1 MPQYNCD
8 IYATPTV
15 CPTQTSL
22 TSLAH
27 ELHYVVSANYYVAVA
42 WETTGA
48 EDHEA
53 IFLWTNSILSSNSF
67 IRELYLTSCERY
79 KFSFIKQK
87 IDRKT
92 KMANSTATTGTSID
106 ALVKEGKA
114 LGSIWR
120 QVNSLKQTIKEN
132 GFDTRLGK
140 LLQELKAQSTVDS
153 GQIPT
158 HVLRTHGIQQID
170 RRRRSEALWFVENE
184 KECREFIANGN
195 FKGSSLTA
203 LQAAMRKAAKAD
215 DTETTEGEPSNVG
228 QSEATEQPK
237 ADAPKP
243 RITHKVM
250 VNTILAQA
258 ELNGLD
264 LEKIIEDLM
273 AAVPSQQ
280 VAA

>member
-1 MPQYNCD
+1 
-8 IYATPTV
+8 
-15 CPTQTSL
+15 
-22 TSLAH
+22 
-27 ELHYVVSANYYVAVA
+27 
-42 WETTGA
+42 
-48 EDHEA
+48 
-53 IFLWTNSILSSNSF
+53 
-67 IRELYLTSCERY
+67 
-79 KFSFIKQK
+79 
-87 IDRKT
+87 
-92 KMANSTATTGTSID
+92 MANSTATSGTSID

-120 QVNSLKQTIKEN
+120 QVNSLKQTTKES

-140 LLQELKAQSTVDS
+140 LLQQLKANATTDN

-184 KECREFIANGN
+184 KECRQFIVDNK

-215 DTETTEGEPSNVG
+215 KAETTEGEPSNVG
-228 QSEATEQPK
+228 QSDEAPAK
-237 ADAPKP
+237 AEKAPVK
-243 RITHKVM
+243 ISHKVM
-250 VNTILAQA
+250 VNTIIAQA

-273 AAVPSQQ
+273 AAIPSQQ

>member
-1 MPQYNCD
+1 MKNS
-8 IYATPTV
+8 A
-15 CPTQTSL
+15 QTS
-22 TSLAH
+22 
-27 ELHYVVSANYYVAVA
+27 
-42 WETTGA
+42 
-48 EDHEA
+48 
-53 IFLWTNSILSSNSF
+53 
-67 IRELYLTSCERY
+67 
-79 KFSFIKQK
+79 
-87 IDRKT
+87 
-92 KMANSTATTGTSID
+92 GTSID

-140 LLQELKAQSTVDS
+140 LLQQLKASSTVDS

-215 DTETTEGEPSNVG
+215 DADNSEAEPSNVG
-228 QSEATEQPK
+228 QSEPTEQPK

>member
-1 MPQYNCD
+1 MWQLSNSFSD
-8 IYATPTV
+8 
-15 CPTQTSL
+15 PTQTWL
-22 TSLAH
+22 VSLAH
-27 ELHYVVSANYYVAVA
+27 ELHYVVSANYYVAVIR
-42 WETTGA
+42 ETTGA

-53 IFLWTNSILSSNSF
+53 TFLWTNSILSSNSF

-140 LLQELKAQSTVDS
+140 LLQQLKASSTVDS

-215 DTETTEGEPSNVG
+215 DAETTEGEVSNVG
-228 QSEATEQPK
+228 QSEPTEQPK

>member
-1 MPQYNCD
+1 MKNS
-8 IYATPTV
+8 AK
-15 CPTQTSL
+15 TS
-22 TSLAH
+22 
-27 ELHYVVSANYYVAVA
+27 
-42 WETTGA
+42 
-48 EDHEA
+48 
-53 IFLWTNSILSSNSF
+53 
-67 IRELYLTSCERY
+67 
-79 KFSFIKQK
+79 
-87 IDRKT
+87 
-92 KMANSTATTGTSID
+92 GTSID

-237 ADAPKP
+237 ADAPKQ
-243 RITHKVM
+243 RYSKTAI
-250 VNTILAQA
+250 VNAVIAQA
-258 ELNGLD
+258 ELNEVD
-264 LEKIIEDLM
+264 LEEIINDLIEVLADRQK
-273 AAVPSQQ
+273 AA
-280 VAA
+280 A

>member
-1 MPQYNCD
+1 M
-8 IYATPTV
+8 
-15 CPTQTSL
+15 
-22 TSLAH
+22 
-27 ELHYVVSANYYVAVA
+27 
-42 WETTGA
+42 
-48 EDHEA
+48 
-53 IFLWTNSILSSNSF
+53 
-67 IRELYLTSCERY
+67 
-79 KFSFIKQK
+79 K
-87 IDRKT
+87 
-92 KMANSTATTGTSID
+92 NSTATSGTSIS

-140 LLQELKAQSTVDS
+140 LLQQLKASSTVDS

-215 DTETTEGEPSNVG
+215 DAETTEGEASNVG
-228 QSEATEQPK
+228 QSEPTEQPK
-237 ADAPKP
+237 ADAPKQ
-243 RITHKVM
+243 RYSKTAI
-250 VNTILAQA
+250 VNAVIAQA
-258 ELNGLD
+258 ELNEVD
-264 LEKIIEDLM
+264 LEEIINDLLEVLADRQK
-273 AAVPSQQ
+273 AA
-280 VAA
+280 A

>member
-1 MPQYNCD
+1 MKNS
-8 IYATPTV
+8 AK
-15 CPTQTSL
+15 TS
-22 TSLAH
+22 
-27 ELHYVVSANYYVAVA
+27 
-42 WETTGA
+42 
-48 EDHEA
+48 
-53 IFLWTNSILSSNSF
+53 
-67 IRELYLTSCERY
+67 
-79 KFSFIKQK
+79 
-87 IDRKT
+87 
-92 KMANSTATTGTSID
+92 GTSID

-140 LLQELKAQSTVDS
+140 LLQQLKASSTVDS

-184 KECREFIANGN
+184 KEFREFIAKAKY
-195 FKGSSLTA
+195 KGSSLTA
-203 LQAAMRKAAKAD
+203 LQASMRKAAKGSDEDQTAKA
-215 DTETTEGEPSNVG
+215 EPSNVV

-237 ADAPKP
+237 ADAHKP

>member
-1 MPQYNCD
+1 M
-8 IYATPTV
+8 
-15 CPTQTSL
+15 
-22 TSLAH
+22 
-27 ELHYVVSANYYVAVA
+27 
-42 WETTGA
+42 
-48 EDHEA
+48 
-53 IFLWTNSILSSNSF
+53 
-67 IRELYLTSCERY
+67 
-79 KFSFIKQK
+79 K
-87 IDRKT
+87 
-92 KMANSTATTGTSID
+92 NSTTTSGTSIS

-215 DTETTEGEPSNVG
+215 DADNSEAEPSNVG

-237 ADAPKP
+237 ADAPKQ
-243 RITHKVM
+243 RYSKTAI
-250 VNTILAQA
+250 VNAVIAQA
-258 ELNGLD
+258 ELNEVD
-264 LEKIIEDLM
+264 LEEIINDLLEVLADRQK
-273 AAVPSQQ
+273 AA
-280 VAA
+280 A

>member
-1 MPQYNCD
+1 M
-8 IYATPTV
+8 
-15 CPTQTSL
+15 
-22 TSLAH
+22 
-27 ELHYVVSANYYVAVA
+27 
-42 WETTGA
+42 
-48 EDHEA
+48 
-53 IFLWTNSILSSNSF
+53 
-67 IRELYLTSCERY
+67 
-79 KFSFIKQK
+79 K
-87 IDRKT
+87 
-92 KMANSTATTGTSID
+92 NSTATSGTSID

-120 QVNSLKQTIKEN
+120 QVNSLKQTTKES

-140 LLQELKAQSTVDS
+140 LLQQLKASSTVDS

-184 KECREFIANGN
+184 KECRQFIVDNK

-215 DTETTEGEPSNVG
+215 EADNSEAEPSNVG
-228 QSEATEQPK
+228 QSEPTEQPK

-264 LEKIIEDLM
+264 LERIIEDLM

>member
-1 MPQYNCD
+1 
-8 IYATPTV
+8 
-15 CPTQTSL
+15 
-22 TSLAH
+22 
-27 ELHYVVSANYYVAVA
+27 
-42 WETTGA
+42 
-48 EDHEA
+48 
-53 IFLWTNSILSSNSF
+53 
-67 IRELYLTSCERY
+67 
-79 KFSFIKQK
+79 
-87 IDRKT
+87 
-92 KMANSTATTGTSID
+92 MANSTATTGTSID

-120 QVNSLKQTIKEN
+120 QTNSLKQTIKAN

-140 LLQELKAQSTVDS
+140 LLQELKAQSSSDN

-215 DTETTEGEPSNVG
+215 EADTSEAEPSNVG
-228 QSEATEQPK
+228 QSDDAPAK
-237 ADAPKP
+237 ADKAPVK
-243 RITHKVM
+243 ISHKVM
-250 VNTILAQA
+250 VNTIIAQA

-273 AAVPSQQ
+273 AAIP
-280 VAA
+280 AAKAAA

>member
-1 MPQYNCD
+1 
-8 IYATPTV
+8 
-15 CPTQTSL
+15 
-22 TSLAH
+22 
-27 ELHYVVSANYYVAVA
+27 
-42 WETTGA
+42 
-48 EDHEA
+48 
-53 IFLWTNSILSSNSF
+53 
-67 IRELYLTSCERY
+67 
-79 KFSFIKQK
+79 
-87 IDRKT
+87 
-92 KMANSTATTGTSID
+92 MANSTATTGTSID

-120 QVNSLKQTIKEN
+120 QTNSLKQTIKAN

-140 LLQELKAQSTVDS
+140 LLQELKAQSSSDN

-228 QSEATEQPK
+228 QSDEAPAK
-237 ADAPKP
+237 ADKAPVK
-243 RITHKVM
+243 ITHKVM
-250 VNTILAQA
+250 VNTIIAQA

-264 LEKIIEDLM
+264 LEKIIEDLI